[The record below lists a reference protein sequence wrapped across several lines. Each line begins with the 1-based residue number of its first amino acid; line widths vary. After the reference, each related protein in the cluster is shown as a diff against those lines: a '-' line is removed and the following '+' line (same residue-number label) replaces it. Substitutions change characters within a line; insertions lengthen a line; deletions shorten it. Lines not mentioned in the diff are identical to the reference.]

1 LFRCYSHFVFYLVQE
16 IHVFL
21 EDSITESWIIYYSY
35 TVLIFIYENK
45 IVLMYS
51 GIVMKQ
57 YNVLRYTGIAMKQYN
72 VLRYTGIVMKQY
84 NVLRYTG
91 IVMKQ

>member
-1 LFRCYSHFVFYLVQE
+1 MSVSFFKALYE
-16 IHVFL
+16 IF
-21 EDSITESWIIYYSY
+21 EE
-35 TVLIFIYENK
+35 LIFIYENK

-72 VLRYTGIVMKQY
+72 VLR
-84 NVLRYTG
+84 
-91 IVMKQ
+91 